1 MRHLNLL
8 YCILEM
14 PWAKAVFL
22 DRDGVLIEEVNY
34 LRHIKQLRLLPGA
47 ARAVARLRAAGW
59 KAVVVTNQSGV
70 ARGYVSRTGL
80 TRIHRELRR
89 RLKAAGARLD
99 GLYFCPHHP
108 DFGRA
113 RKCRCRKPG
122 IALLEAAKKRFKLDL
137 KASVF
142 VGDTTTDMR
151 TARNAGCRAVLV
163 RTGKGGKDG
172 AYKAAPHK
180 ICADLAGAADWIL
193 RTGAAA

>member
-1 MRHLNLL
+1 MA
-8 YCILEM
+8 
-14 PWAKAVFL
+14 WGKAVFL
-22 DRDGVLIEEVNY
+22 DRDGVIIEEVNY
-34 LRHIKQLRLLPGA
+34 LRHLSQMRLLPGA
-47 ARAVARLRAAGW
+47 ARAIVRLRAAGY

-80 TRIHRELRR
+80 MLIHRELRR

-108 DFGRA
+108 EIGRI

-122 IALLEAAKKRFKLDL
+122 TGMLEAAKARFKLDL

-142 VGDTTTDMR
+142 VGDTTTDVR
-151 TARNAGCRAVLV
+151 TALNAGCRAVLV
-163 RTGKGGKDG
+163 RTGKAGKDG

-180 ICADLAGAADWIL
+180 ICADLSGAADWIL
-193 RTGAAA
+193 RAGVAA